1 MSSPGWLHIKD
12 EKTSYKSYYNKLKP
26 GEDGQWPPRFWK
38 FQLETDS
45 NPPVKLAF
53 TDARRLGRV
62 RVVDCP
68 GPDIR
73 KHSPL
78 VENGPDPVVDTD
90 IFTEDF
96 LRKIIKSRKVP
107 IKALLLDQKAISG
120 IGNWVADEVLFYAR
134 LHPEQYCDQFSDA
147 QIWTL
152 YEAIRYVCQTA
163 VDKLGDPDELPQDWI
178 FHYRWGKGKNS
189 AGKLPSGETL
199 AFVTV
204 GGRTSCFAPA
214 LQKKTGA
221 VAADADV
228 KVEDDAVEKPAKK
241 GRGKVKVEDEEADG
255 TPVSKGNGKAPGRGR
270 AAVKKEEE
278 DAKPSTSAKKTQ
290 KRKVASAA
298 DDAEDAASPAQKK
311 QRKTPASAIV
321 KAEAEVDESGRRRSR
336 RLRNKP
342 VS

>member
-1 MSSPGWLHIKD
+1 M
-12 EKTSYKSYYNKLKP
+12 
-26 GEDGQWPPRFWK
+26 
-38 FQLETDS
+38 
-45 NPPVKLAF
+45 
-53 TDARRLGRV
+53 
-62 RVVDCP
+62 
-68 GPDIR
+68 
-73 KHSPL
+73 
-78 VENGPDPVVDTD
+78 VDTD

-96 LRKIIKSRKVP
+96 LSKIMKSRKVP

-134 LHPEQYCDQFSDA
+134 LHPEQYCNQFSDA
-147 QIWTL
+147 QIGTL

-163 VDKLGDPDELPQDWI
+163 VDKLGEPDELPRDWI

-241 GRGKVKVEDEEADG
+241 GRGKKIKAEDEEVDG
-255 TPVSKGNGKAPGRGR
+255 TLVSKGKATGRGR
-270 AAVKKEEE
+270 AAVKEEEE
-278 DAKPSTSAKKTQ
+278 DEKSSPPAKKTQ
-290 KRKVASAA
+290 KRKGASAIN
-298 DDAEDAASPAQKK
+298 DAEDAPSPAQKK
-311 QRKTPASAIV
+311 QRKTSASATV
-321 KAEAEVDESGRRRSR
+321 KAEAEIDESGRRRSG

-342 VS
+342 VG